1 MLLCLLHY
9 CQGLSC
15 HMNARVGPISPGKH
29 AVPYSDLPVKSLHLP
44 LTTLLLLLFR
54 FSSAF
59 SHSPTQFHTPDNT
72 LDKLKGFDGQVIEL
86 LAAIKGDNA
95 KYSK

>member
-29 AVPYSDLPVKSLHLP
+29 AVPYSDLPVNISPPPAHDTATATFQILISL
-44 LTTLLLLLFR
+44 LTLT
-54 FSSAF
+54 
-59 SHSPTQFHTPDNT
+59 HSVPHTRQHT
-72 LDKLKGFDGQVIEL
+72 
-86 LAAIKGDNA
+86 
-95 KYSK
+95 